1 MKKMVAGI
9 LRQYGSAMTV
19 THGETS
25 TKVRGFFQP
34 VRSKS
39 LQSIVHEESPLG
51 LVSRR
56 QYIFIGPGDLEM
68 GEDAVLTLEEKQY
81 LLRRVEK
88 YRYGDQTVY
97 TWALCVEK
105 GEDDTWGS

>member
-1 MKKMVAGI
+1 MRRMVNTI
-9 LRQYGSAMTV
+9 LQQYGTPVRISGPEGERTV
-19 THGETS
+19 
-25 TKVRGFFQP
+25 KGFFQP

>member
-1 MKKMVAGI
+1 MAKTSQPERKAAANGIDAESLLFRTHQMKAAADQ
-9 LRQYGSAMTV
+9 LRNAQ
-19 THGETS
+19 
-25 TKVRGFFQP
+25 
-34 VRSKS
+34 
-39 LQSIVHEESPLG
+39 
-51 LVSRR
+51 
-56 QYIFIGPGDLEM
+56 
-68 GEDAVLTLEEKQY
+68 DAVLTLEEKQY

>member
-56 QYIFIGPGDLEM
+56 QYIFMGPGDLEM
-68 GEDAVLTLEEKQY
+68 EEDAVLTLEEKQY

>member
-1 MKKMVAGI
+1 MHRMVQTI
-9 LRQYGSAMTV
+9 LQQYGTAIRISGPE
-19 THGETS
+19 GERMV
-25 TKVRGFFQP
+25 KGFFQP

-56 QYIFIGPGDLEM
+56 QYIFIGSGDLEM
-68 GEDAVLTLEEKQY
+68 EEDAVLTLEEKQY